1 MDRMDPFAHE
11 RYELRRRFFNLVH
24 TNFFIHGPGG
34 EVALFGRKRGFRL
47 KEDIRLYG
55 DEALQREIL
64 SIQARQVLDF
74 SASYDVIDSREGKQV
89 GTIQRKGLRSIL
101 RDEWHILDAAERP
114 LAIVQEDSAQLALV
128 RRFLSNLVPQSFHIS
143 MGSSTVGVISQHFN
157 PIRLR
162 LSIDFSLDSRRQL
175 DRRLGLA
182 VAALLGTIEK
192 RQD

>member
-1 MDRMDPFAHE
+1 MDLMDPFAHE

-24 TNFFIHGPGG
+24 TKFFIHGPGG

-89 GTIQRKGLRSIL
+89 GAIQRKGLRSIL
-101 RDEWHILDAAERP
+101 RDEWHILDAGGRP
-114 LAIVQEDSAQLALV
+114 LGIVQEDSAQLALV
-128 RRFLSNLVPQSFHIS
+128 RRFLSNLVPQSFHIT
-143 MGSSTVGVISQHFN
+143 MGTTVVGVINQHFN

-162 LSIDFSLDSRRQL
+162 YSIDFSADSRRQL